1 MAYPEVAELVKKVHS
16 NVVTWPKVPDTE
28 KVAMLKRMI
37 ETLDSLVDEWANK
50 CNESRHYANHPHLH
64 GAGALTGPA
73 MCGLHLNALLQTYE
87 SIVKN
92 GKPPHGNVR
101 TVGDQHIVQT
111 YPFDTL
117 DKAFYPGTIELWL
130 EPGKKPT
137 QGACRG
143 NTGLAAILGPGNYE
157 TPNDILS
164 TMFCESKVVVYS
176 PHPNLAKSNVPFYR
190 RIFKELIDAGYLGI
204 IEPDPDPAVVRAKA
218 AALLKTPEIC
228 AMVMTGGCK
237 TYDNIVWGAE
247 GKKTGKKAF
256 DKPVGAELG
265 ACSPWI
271 IAPGPWTDKEL
282 EHHAGVLAGNKLI
295 NTSAVCASPQLL
307 MLQKDWPHRE
317 VFMKKLEAK
326 LRSVSKSGSYPV
338 FYPGTEQ
345 RVQAAKDAYPAEK
358 VREISLGADGAPC
371 ALLRLDE
378 SDAGSHVCK
387 EESFAPVL
395 AEIPID
401 AASTK
406 DFLEKAQKLA
416 NSEKVFGS
424 LSCSVIISDA
434 SSKELGADFIDK
446 WLQRQEWGAT
456 AVNDWAGFAAVMPT
470 AIWGGYPG
478 KHSPE
483 DIQSGQGWVGNYR
496 MYDNVQ
502 KAVVRSPFINPVH
515 PKGPATVDDA
525 AVGGRMARF
534 TVKPSFSRLAPLLL
548 TALGGRNAVA
558 IAKAMLVLFIA
569 FLVACRRR

>member
-1 MAYPEVAELVKKVHS
+1 M
-16 NVVTWPKVPDTE
+16 
-28 KVAMLKRMI
+28 
-37 ETLDSLVDEWANK
+37 
-50 CNESRHYANHPHLH
+50 
-64 GAGALTGPA
+64 G
-73 MCGLHLNALLQTYE
+73 
-87 SIVKN
+87 
-92 GKPPHGNVR
+92 
-101 TVGDQHIVQT
+101 
-111 YPFDTL
+111 
-117 DKAFYPGTIELWL
+117 
-130 EPGKKPT
+130 
-137 QGACRG
+137 
-143 NTGLAAILGPGNYE
+143 
-157 TPNDILS
+157 PNDILT

-204 IEPDPDPAVVRAKA
+204 IDSDHDPAVVRAKA
-218 AALLKTPEIC
+218 AALLQAPEIC
-228 AMVMTGGCK
+228 GMVMTGGCK
-237 TYDNIVWGAE
+237 TYDNIVWGAD
-247 GKKTGKKAF
+247 GRKTGKKAF
-256 DKPVGAELG
+256 DKPVAAELG

-295 NTSAVCASPQLL
+295 NSSAVCASPQLL

-317 VFMKKLEAK
+317 VFVKKLEAK
-326 LRSVSKSGSYPV
+326 MRNGSYPV

-401 AASTK
+401 ASSTK

-416 NSEKVFGS
+416 NSNKVFGS

-446 WLQRQEWGAT
+446 WLQGQEWGAT
-456 AVNDWAGFAAVMPT
+456 ALNDWAGFAAVMPT

-525 AVGGRMARF
+525 AVGGRMAHF
-534 TVKPSFSRLAPLLL
+534 TVKPSFTRLVPLLL

-569 FLVACRRR
+569 FIAARRRR